1 MKLDS
6 NEIVFD
12 QAIRMKIND
21 PDIRDIY
28 TYLSNAGKTAYKD
41 NYLLSNSI
49 YAKSDLDR
57 SLLDS
62 YLTGKKIE
70 HISIL
75 YKAKKILFYFAKSIG
90 WLVVHWMQGCV
101 HFMSRQKF
109 IPNSSKPL
117 TIIDI
122 PMRMEKIIMNNNFID
137 HYFPCLEQRL
147 QLRGMS
153 YSYTPKVSLKNS
165 PKLFFRAFRLIKNQN
180 RPILFDFQLF
190 GLIDYIKMFKFVLV
204 YPFRVFRK
212 IRKLTNSRED
222 SLLRNFLWEA
232 MDHATV
238 RNYARQIFGK
248 HISELNAPSIKCVSW
263 YENQSSDKNFFKG
276 LRSISK
282 KTWIYG
288 TQLFNWPSTLLNIHV
303 DENEK
308 KFNLVPDRVLVNG
321 RYYLKN
327 KSSIDFKVGPSMR
340 YAKLFRSKVDV
351 SNKKSILVLMPFFEN
366 EIGEIIELINKAK
379 LATDVFV
386 KFHPETD
393 AEKYKNLLEKNMQ
406 LVDGSLYT
414 LLSQVRC
421 VIGKSNGA
429 LVEAASLGVPVINL
443 EIGTGVGHNF
453 FPDFGKG
460 VLWENASSGEDIIRR
475 INEFQE
481 LLLTDKEKILAMACK
496 YREMLFCEPSDER
509 IDLAFGLNDLDLPK

>member
-1 MKLDS
+1 
-6 NEIVFD
+6 
-12 QAIRMKIND
+12 MKIND
-21 PDIRDIY
+21 PAIHNIY
-28 TYLSNAGKTAYKD
+28 LHLSNASKTAYED
-41 NYLLSNSI
+41 NYLLSNAV

-62 YLTGKKIE
+62 YLAGKEVE
-70 HISIL
+70 HTSIL
-75 YKAKKILFYFAKSIG
+75 YKSKKFLHYFSKSIG

-101 HFMSRQKF
+101 HTISRQKF
-109 IPNSSKPL
+109 IPDSSKPL
-117 TIIDI
+117 MIIDV
-122 PMRMEKIIMNNNFID
+122 PMRIEKVIMDNNFTD

-153 YSYTPKVSLKNS
+153 YSYTPKLSIKNS
-165 PKLFFRAFRLIKNQN
+165 PKRYFHFFRLIKNQN

-190 GLIDYIKMFKFVLV
+190 GLIDYLKMFKFILV

-238 RNYARQIFGK
+238 RSYARQLFGQ
-248 HISELNAPSIKCVSW
+248 HISKFNAPSIKCVSW
-263 YENQSSDKNFFKG
+263 YENQPRDKNFFKG
-276 LRSISK
+276 LRFVSK
-282 KTWIYG
+282 KIFIYG
-288 TQLFNWPSTLLNIHV
+288 AQLFNWAPTLLNIHV
-303 DENEK
+303 DEYEK
-308 KFNLVPDRVLVNG
+308 KFNLVPDSILVNG
-321 RYYLKN
+321 RYYLKD

-340 YAKLFRSKVDV
+340 YAKLFKSQVDV
-351 SNKKSILVLMPFFEN
+351 SNKKPVLVLMPFIEN
-366 EIGEIIELINKAK
+366 EIGKIIELINKAK
-379 LATDVFV
+379 LATDIFV

-393 AEKYKNLLEKNMQ
+393 AEKYKSLLEINMQ
-406 LVDGSLYT
+406 LVEGSLYT

-443 EIGTGVGHNF
+443 EIGAGVGHNF

-460 VLWENASSGEDIIRR
+460 ILWKSASSGEEIIKRV
-475 INEFQE
+475 NEFQE

-509 IDLAFGLNDLDLPK
+509 IDAAFGLNDLGLPK